1 MKVEVGI
8 NLFEIGLL
16 ILGVSVLFL
25 IKANENENEKE
36 RARLLLERRLTEI
49 KRF

>member
-1 MKVEVGI
+1 MMVEVGI

-25 IKANENENEKE
+25 ITANEE
-36 RARLLLERRLTEI
+36 R
-49 KRF
+49 KRKRKS

>member
-8 NLFEIGLL
+8 NLFEIGFL

-25 IKANENENEKE
+25 IKANEE
-36 RARLLLERRLTEI
+36 R
-49 KRF
+49 KRKRKS